1 MGDKSMRCPIDES
14 LMIDYLEGSLNDP
27 LRAEVRS
34 HILNCQSCA
43 DTLYQLSRVEGFL
56 AAPGLREV
64 EMPSEEF
71 WRESTRLIDEAT
83 WRKPRTWRK
92 SFEHAAWKVLAAAA
106 CLLLVFIGVDRAGF
120 LRNSGSSQDPSLA
133 ARQGIVMPVEQ
144 DSLKV
149 MRRLL
154 TDYTLAAEY
163 LQTVSDESAD
173 SAYSGTE
180 KPVMFPAGA
189 GATVYDGLMDLDEEQ
204 LDGVMAIMAGY

>member
-1 MGDKSMRCPIDES
+1 MRCPIDES
-14 LMIDYLEGSLNDP
+14 MMIDYLEGSLNDP
-27 LRAEVRS
+27 LRAQVRS
-34 HILNCQSCA
+34 HILNCPSCA
-43 DTLYQLSRVEGFL
+43 DTLYQLSRMEGLF
-56 AAPGLREV
+56 ASPGMREV

-71 WRESTRLIDEAT
+71 WRENARQIDEAT
-83 WRKPRTWRK
+83 WRKPRAWRR
-92 SFEHAAWKVLAAAA
+92 SFEHAAWKVLAVAA
-106 CLLLVFIGVDRAGF
+106 LLLLIFIGVDRTGV
-120 LRNSGSSQDPSLA
+120 LRNSGASQDPSLA

-173 SAYSGTE
+173 SAYGSLE
-180 KPVMFPAGA
+180 KPVMFPAGG

-204 LDGVMAIMAGY
+204 LDGVMAIMAGF

>member
-1 MGDKSMRCPIDES
+1 MRCPIDEG

-34 HILNCQSCA
+34 HILNCPSCA
-43 DTLYQLSRVEGFL
+43 DTLYQLSRVEGL
-56 AAPGLREV
+56 LSAPGLREID
-64 EMPSEEF
+64 MPSDEF
-71 WRESTRLIDEAT
+71 WQASARLIDEAT
-83 WRKPRTWRK
+83 WRKPRAWRR
-92 SFEHAAWKVLAAAA
+92 SFEQAAWKVLAAAA
-106 CLLLVFIGVDRAGF
+106 LLLLVFIGADQMGV
-120 LRNSGSSQDPSLA
+120 LRNSGPGQTPSLVD
-133 ARQGIVMPVEQ
+133 RQGIVMPVEQ
-144 DSLKV
+144 DSMKV

-173 SAYSGTE
+173 SAYGSME

-204 LDGVMAIMAGY
+204 LDGVMAIMAGF